1 MRFRINGE
9 FVFTLALTAFIVAM
23 LIATLAFPPLL
34 RYTPFITGGLTL
46 ALLIV
51 LLSGGFFPRVLT
63 WTETAL
69 QDMWGG
75 GAESQKVEEAVEVP
89 SPWPSVL
96 RVMGYA
102 VGYLLAV
109 YVLGFFLVTPLFL
122 ALYLILDAEAR
133 PVTAI
138 AVSAGLSFLM
148 IGALLNLNVDL
159 WSGVAPEIVPDY
171 IGGAIPPLF

>member
-1 MRFRINGE
+1 MRSRVDGE
-9 FVFTLALTAFIVAM
+9 LVFGLALMAFIVAM

-46 ALLIV
+46 AFLIV
-51 LLSGGFFPRVLT
+51 LLSGRFFPRVLT

-75 GAESQKVEEAVEVP
+75 GAEGQKIEEAAEVP
-89 SPWPSVL
+89 SPWPPVL
-96 RVMGYA
+96 RVMAYA

-122 ALYLILDAEAR
+122 ALYLVLDGAVK

-159 WSGVAPEIVPDY
+159 WTGVAPEIVPDY
-171 IGGAIPPLF
+171 IGGAIPPQF